1 MLHPP
6 ADRTT
11 RIASALTLE
20 TVARAAALKAEGK
33 PVLSLS
39 VGEPDF
45 DTPAPIREAGKY
57 AIDHGITRYTEGR
70 GTLALRKTI
79 AAKLARD
86 QHLDYTPEQ
95 ILVSNGGKH
104 VITNFLLAAI
114 NPGDEVILPAPYF
127 LAYPELIKL
136 AEGVPVI
143 LETEPRDRYLISP
156 DATGQGDYAEDQA
169 DRADHA
175 VESVLHGLHEG
186 RDRRPRPGDAGL
198 QRLDSV
204 GRGLRA
210 SLV

>member
-86 QHLDYTPEQ
+86 QHLVYTPEQ
-95 ILVSNGGKH
+95 VIVSNGGKH

-127 LAYPELIKL
+127 LRL
-136 AEGVPVI
+136 
-143 LETEPRDRYLISP
+143 PR
-156 DATGQGDYAEDQA
+156 ADQA
-169 DRADHA
+169 R
-175 VESVLHGLHEG
+175 G
-186 RDRRPRPGDAGL
+186 RCAGDLLKPNRVTAILFL
-198 QRLDSV
+198 QRNSPRRLHQRPS
-204 GRGLRA
+204 
-210 SLV
+210 